1 MGVHL
6 PMQGTWVWSLF
17 QEESTCHR
25 ATKLTGHN
33 CWARGSRAQELQL
46 LSPHAANDWSPHA
59 VEPILQN
66 KRSLCTTR
74 RERLHATRSPHTAV
88 RTQCRQ
94 QNKFKK
100 KKKKI
105 TVRIVSQVS
114 LKDCLLC
121 YNSQVDMNKIFH
133 LFLKHTYTHY
143 SWPLNNTGLNCM
155 GPFMRDYF

>member
-1 MGVHL
+1 MVKNL
-6 PMQGTWVWSLF
+6 PFNAGDLDLIPGYRT
-17 QEESTCHR
+17 R
-25 ATKLTGHN
+25 I
-33 CWARGSRAQELQL
+33 
-46 LSPHAANDWSPHA
+46 PHAGGQLISLAATREVFVPQLSLHA

-74 RERLHATRSPHTAV
+74 RERLHATRRPHTAV

-94 QNKFKK
+94 QFKK

-143 SWPLNNTGLNCM
+143 S
-155 GPFMRDYF
+155 